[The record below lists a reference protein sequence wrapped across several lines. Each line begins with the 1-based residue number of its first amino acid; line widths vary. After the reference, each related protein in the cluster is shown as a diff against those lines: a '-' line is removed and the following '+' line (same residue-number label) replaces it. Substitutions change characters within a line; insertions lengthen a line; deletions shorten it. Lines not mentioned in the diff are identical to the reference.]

1 MEAIKLAKSIIDK
14 SQNILIYPSPDL
26 QGDSLGSALALF
38 YTLKKLGKNVNVD
51 IKDIPEKFCFLTNL
65 QSASSGDFVISINT
79 DGKDIGKMRYEKNHK
94 DLKIYLAMNKGEIK
108 RDDINFS
115 LFANAD
121 NLAQNP
127 DLLISVGMQSLSD
140 LPQSF
145 WKSAVLNIDNQP
157 QNENFGEV
165 NLIETTSALAEIT
178 SNLIKSMGG
187 EELFDEKTATCL
199 LTGVIWSS
207 QNFRS
212 PKTRPQTFETS
223 AFLIERG
230 ANHQEIVQHL
240 YKQKSLAQIKLL
252 GKVLEKLNLH
262 EGKEIYSAL
271 LREND
276 FKECQA
282 GSKDLAFVLE
292 ELKFHFRHLPNLL
305 ILWESHASPPITK
318 GIFYSPNL
326 NFSEKILENFE
337 GVSKGAGVLF
347 IAKETDLNIVQE
359 KVLNIL

>member
-1 MEAIKLAKSIIDK
+1 MEAVKLAKSIIDGA
-14 SQNILIYPSPDL
+14 QNILIYPSPNS

-38 YTLKKLGKNVNVD
+38 YTLKKLGKNVNID
-51 IKDIPEKFCFLTNL
+51 LKEIPEKFCFLTDL

-79 DGKDIGKMRYEKNHK
+79 EGKDIGKMRYEKNHN
-94 DLKIYLAMNKGEIK
+94 DLKIYLAMNKGEIM
-108 RDDINFS
+108 RGDVNF
-115 LFANAD
+115 F
-121 NLAQNP
+121 AQNP
-127 DLLISVGMQSLSD
+127 DLLISLGTQSLGD
-140 LPQSF
+140 LPQFF
-145 WKSAVLNIDNQP
+145 WKSAILNIDNQP

-165 NLIETTSALAEIT
+165 NLTDTTSSLAEIT

-187 EELFDEKTATCL
+187 KELFDEKIATCL

-212 PKTRPQTFETS
+212 PRTRPQTFETS
-223 AFLIERG
+223 AFLIENG

-240 YKQKSLAQIKLL
+240 YKQKSLPQIKLL
-252 GKVLEKLNLH
+252 GKVLEKLNFH
-262 EGKEIYSAL
+262 GGKEIYSAL
-271 LREND
+271 LQKND
-276 FKECQA
+276 FNECQA

-318 GIFYSPNL
+318 GIFYSPDL
-326 NFSEKILENFE
+326 SLSEKIMGNFE
-337 GVSKGAGVLF
+337 GVSRGAGVLF
-347 IAKETDLNIVQE
+347 LAKETDLNIVQE